1 MKYQY
6 IILTGL
12 FFLPTACGSDN
23 STKLAG
29 LSLDMPP
36 ALKELKLDEVQV
48 SGAVWQL
55 DAEGNP
61 VLELSPSSISKR
73 TIRGN
78 YALPVTQ
85 TRSGKEYEFR
95 ITIAYKANAYTAP
108 SLAALTKNQE
118 ADDVLVEI
126 NPGLSAACPTLSLL
140 PDASLS
146 LDRDGTQWLKLCEF
160 AVKASY
166 HPKKLIEIS
175 EDQIVCTILD
185 ADGDGVANLAEMDLS
200 LDPFSGDYDGDC
212 VSDVNDVFPK
222 DADESADL
230 DGDGIGDHG
239 DNDTD
244 GDGLLNDE
252 EGTRG
257 TSSINPDSDGDGVVD
272 GSDNCALAGTSST
285 QEDVD
290 SDGVGD
296 ICDDDADNDGLA
308 NGVEETHGTNP
319 LKTDTDEDGLNDKVE
334 VDKNTNPQSPDS
346 DGDGSS
352 DAQDFFPLDASEQ
365 QDDDIDGLGNNQDL
379 CPSMA
384 DASNLNTDGDALGNV
399 CDADDDNDGVPDELE
414 NGVAGMNSLARD
426 SDGDGLVDQWGSIHP
441 ANLSAGDAADL
452 CPTLTRTADNQ
463 ADHDFDSDG
472 DGFGLLCDYSD
483 DLALDIAAAQI
494 NFSAI
499 FADPENGDDGQ
510 DGSREHPVQ
519 SLERAGKLASELEKD
534 VYVASGTFNLVS
546 EFIPMG
552 GVRYY
557 GGFSADFSTRAPQD
571 TIIQSEDVETLVF
584 AEHLTSPII
593 LDGFV
598 LRNLLTS
605 GAQATGI
612 LLNEA
617 TLNLSQ
623 SQIQVTDAPHAIG
636 IDAEESQIAITA
648 SQIVLSGGDNHAVG
662 VKLARSSG
670 SMATISLQIADFAI
684 RTGIQCLDEADSA
697 FKLTDVQFDLWS
709 DLATQNVN
717 FVYVQDCSVGSDRL
731 HYELPMED
739 VSDYAGFASGGGN
752 LLDGLF

>member
-1 MKYQY
+1 MKYQI
-6 IILTGL
+6 IILVAL
-12 FFLPTACGSDN
+12 FFLPTACGSGN

-29 LSLDMPP
+29 LSLDMPN

-48 SGAVWQL
+48 SGSVWQL
-55 DAEGNP
+55 DADGNP
-61 VLELSPSSISKR
+61 LLEVSPSSISTR

-78 YALPVTQ
+78 YALPVAQ

-95 ITIAYKANAYTAP
+95 IAVAYKATAYAAP
-108 SLAALTKNQE
+108 SLAALAKNQE
-118 ADDVLVEI
+118 ADDILVEV
-126 NPGLSAACPTLSLL
+126 NPGLSALCPALSLV

-160 AVKASY
+160 TVKATY

-212 VSDVNDVFPK
+212 VSDEKDVFPK
-222 DADESADL
+222 DAAESADL

-252 EGTRG
+252 EVARG
-257 TSSINPDSDGDGVVD
+257 TSSNNPDSDGDGVVD
-272 GSDNCALAGTSST
+272 GSDNCALVGAIAA
-285 QEDVD
+285 QDD
-290 SDGVGD
+290 ADDDGVGD
-296 ICDDDADNDGLA
+296 VCDDDADNDGLA
-308 NGVEETHGTNP
+308 DSVEETHGTNP
-319 LKTDTDEDGLNDKVE
+319 LKTDTDDDGVGDKIE
-334 VDKNTNPQSPDS
+334 VDNSTNPLSPDS
-346 DGDGSS
+346 DGDGSA
-352 DAQDFFPLDASEQ
+352 DAGDVFPLDATEQ
-365 QDDDIDGLGNNQDL
+365 QDGDGDGLGNNQDL
-379 CPSMA
+379 CPTVA

-414 NGVAGMNSLARD
+414 NKVAGMESLLRD

-441 ANLSAGDAADL
+441 ANLNAGDAADL
-452 CPTLTRTADNQ
+452 CPTLARTADNQ
-463 ADHDFDSDG
+463 AEHDFDADG
-472 DGFGLLCDYSD
+472 DGFGLLCDFSD
-483 DLALDIAAAQI
+483 DPVVDAAAAQI
-494 NFSAI
+494 NFAAI

-510 DGSREHPVQ
+510 DGSREQPVQ
-519 SLERAGKLASELEKD
+519 SLERAGKLAGEFLKD
-534 VYVASGTFNLVS
+534 VYVAAGTFNLVS
-546 EFIPMG
+546 EFIPVD

-557 GGFSADFSTRAPQD
+557 GGFDSGFSTRNPQD
-571 TIIQSEDVETLVF
+571 TIIQSEVLETLVV
-584 AEHLTSPII
+584 AEHLTSPTT

-605 GAQATGI
+605 GAQATGV

-636 IDAEESQIAITA
+636 IDAEESQLTVTA
-648 SQIVLSGGDNHAVG
+648 SQILLSGGDNHAVG
-662 VKLARSSG
+662 MKLAESSG
-670 SMATISLQIADFAI
+670 SVSTTSFQIADFAI
-684 RTGIQCLDEADSA
+684 RTGIQCLDGADSA

-717 FVYVQDCSVGSDRL
+717 FVYVQDCSVGTDRL
-731 HYELPMED
+731 HYELPMEN
-739 VSDYAGFASGGGN
+739 VSDYAGFADGGGN

>member
-1 MKYQY
+1 MKYQI
-6 IILTGL
+6 IILATL
-12 FFLPTACGSDN
+12 FFLPTACGSGN

-29 LSLDMPP
+29 LSLDMPN

-55 DAEGNP
+55 DADGNP
-61 VLELSPSSISKR
+61 LLEVSPSSVSTR

-78 YALPVTQ
+78 YALPVAQ

-95 ITIAYKANAYTAP
+95 ITVAYKATAYAAP
-108 SLAALTKNQE
+108 SLVALTKNQE
-118 ADDVLVEI
+118 ADNTLVEV
-126 NPGLSAACPTLSLL
+126 NPGLSVLCPELNLV

-160 AVKASY
+160 TVKANY

-212 VSDVNDVFPK
+212 VSDVHDVFPK
-222 DADESADL
+222 DAAESADL

-239 DNDTD
+239 DKDAD

-252 EGTRG
+252 EIVRG
-257 TSSINPDSDGDGVVD
+257 TNPVNPDSDSDAIVD
-272 GSDNCALAGTSST
+272 GSDNCALVGTSAA
-285 QEDVD
+285 QDD
-290 SDGVGD
+290 ADDDGVGD

-308 NGVEETHGTNP
+308 DSVEETYGTNP
-319 LKTDTDEDGLNDKVE
+319 LKTDTDDDGVGDKIE
-334 VDKNTNPQSPDS
+334 VDNSTNPLSPDS
-346 DGDGSS
+346 DGDGVE
-352 DAQDFFPLDASEQ
+352 DAQDAFPLDATEQ
-365 QDDDIDGLGNNQDL
+365 SDSDGDGLGNNQDL
-379 CPSMA
+379 CPTVA
-384 DASNLNTDGDALGNV
+384 DASNLNTDGDDLGNI

-414 NGVAGMNSLARD
+414 NKVAGMESLLRD

-441 ANLSAGDAADL
+441 ANLNAGDAADL
-452 CPTLTRTADNQ
+452 CPTLARAADNQ
-463 ADHDFDSDG
+463 ADHDFDADG

-483 DLALDIAAAQI
+483 DLVLDIAAAQI
-494 NFSAI
+494 NFAAI

-534 VYVASGTFNLVS
+534 VYVASGTFNLAS

-552 GVRYY
+552 GVHYY
-557 GGFSADFSTRAPQD
+557 GGFAGNFTTRTPQD
-571 TIIQSEDVETLVF
+571 TIIQSEALETLFV
-584 AEHLTSPII
+584 AEHLSSPIT

-598 LRNLLTS
+598 LRNLLTDGS
-605 GAQATGI
+605 QATGVI
-612 LLNEA
+612 LHNARLH
-617 TLNLSQ
+617 LSQ

-636 IDAEESQIAITA
+636 IDAEESQLTITA

-662 VKLARSSG
+662 MRLVRISG
-670 SMATISLQIADFAI
+670 SVSTTSLQIADFAI

-717 FVYVQDCSVGSDRL
+717 FVYVQDCSVGTDRL

-739 VSDYAGFASGGGN
+739 VSDYAGFANGGGN